1 MDEINDLPNATC
13 MQQTNSLLGSQAVD
27 FTQELENLYTSCL
40 EWTLKRRPVGLSK
53 TIMIDDYD
61 HITFQPAMQM
71 LMTVVTYSSNLVR
84 QRALQDMFMLAQ
96 LNN

>member
-1 MDEINDLPNATC
+1 
-13 MQQTNSLLGSQAVD
+13 
-27 FTQELENLYTSCL
+27 
-40 EWTLKRRPVGLSK
+40 
-53 TIMIDDYD
+53 MIDDYD

-96 LNN
+96 LNNQNGQILLQHPQFHTWLL